1 MQYADNGAYALQYA
15 LAAMSYVHLI
25 DEGSVIGVCE
35 HESMAERRPW
45 ILECGLSCGYTK
57 M

>member
-1 MQYADNGAYALQYA
+1 MQYAGTGGDALQYA

-25 DEGSVIGVCE
+25 DEGSVIGLCE
-35 HESMAERRPW
+35 HESMPEKCPW
-45 ILECGLSCGYTK
+45 ILEGGLSCGYTK